1 MILIVSSRVTFVNKL
16 ITLNDIILYFL
27 GILSFFRP
35 LMKSGVST
43 IVQSD
48 FPNGANKFA
57 KYFAVLYVAVP
68 TLKIIG
74 LNVNSFHPSPF
85 FSSCTLA
92 FL

>member
-1 MILIVSSRVTFVNKL
+1 
-16 ITLNDIILYFL
+16 
-27 GILSFFRP
+27 
-35 LMKSGVST
+35 MKSGVLI

-48 FPNGANKFA
+48 LPNGANKFA
-57 KYFAVLYVAVP
+57 KYFAVLYVAIP

-85 FSSCTLA
+85 FSLCTLA